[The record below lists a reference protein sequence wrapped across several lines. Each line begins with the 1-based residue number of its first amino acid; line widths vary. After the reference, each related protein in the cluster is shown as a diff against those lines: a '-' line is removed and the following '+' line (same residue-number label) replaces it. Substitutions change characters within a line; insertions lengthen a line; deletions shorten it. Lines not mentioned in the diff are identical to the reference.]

1 MRRFSISLLACMAFL
16 LILPCVGVHA
26 SDPPA
31 DPFLRIDADM
41 HTAMINRIAVDA
53 SNRFLVT
60 GSDDKTVRVWDPATG
75 RRLRTLRPPMGP
87 GDEGKM
93 YAVAI
98 TPDGSTVACGGW
110 AKEDSIYLFDRASGR
125 MTRRIAGLPNVVLHL
140 TFSKDGR
147 YLAAALGG
155 KNGIRVYR
163 APSYAPVAEDTDY
176 GNRSNGADFDS
187 QGRLVTSCYD
197 GYIRLYDAGFK
208 RTAKKKGPGGDEP
221 YDVRFSPD
229 GSKIAVAYRDS
240 TKVDVLSGRDLSLL
254 YSPDT
259 SGADNGDLSSVCW
272 SADGRFLYAGGVYD
286 VKGTSPIRK
295 WSGQGRGP
303 YTDLP
308 AAPNTIMHILPLNRG
323 GMVFGSAE
331 PAFGAFDAGDRR
343 VVFQG
348 PPIADYRNNREG
360 FRLSP
365 NGASVGFGYERWG
378 KSSARFA
385 VDDRR
390 LELDPTVD
398 PGLAAPVTSADGL
411 SITGWKNTYTP
422 KLNNEALKLKDYE
435 MSRSLAVAPDG
446 ETFLLGASWYLRLFD
461 RQGSE
466 KWRVPVPGT
475 AWSVNVTGNGKLA
488 CAAYGDGTIRWHR
501 MQDGRELLAF
511 FPHEDR
517 KRWVLWT
524 PSGYYDASPG
534 AEDLIGWHKNN
545 GRDQAAD
552 FYPASRFRSVFYRPD
567 VVARVLDSLDEA
579 EAVRL
584 DDAEAGRRRT
594 EASIERILPP
604 IVELLH
610 PEDGAE
616 LFKTEVTV
624 VFTLRSPSDE
634 PITGVKALVDGRPV
648 GAERGIR
655 VKPQG
660 TETRKLRITVPE
672 RDCRISIIAE
682 NRHGAGDP
690 ATVRVKWRG
699 KHKAFVVKPK
709 LYVLSIGVSDYQ
721 DQSLQLRFAAKDARD
736 FAGAM
741 EQQQGRLYREVTTK
755 VLTDARAHRDD
766 IMDGLDWIRAQAT
779 SKDVAMVFLAGHGV
793 NDQSGYYYFL
803 PVNADTKR
811 LMRTGVAFSDI
822 KRTVESL
829 AGKTLCFVDTCHSGN
844 VMGARRG
851 VGDIN
856 AVVNELTSAESG
868 AVVFAA
874 STGKQYSIEDVAWG
888 NGAFT
893 EALVEGVSGKADF
906 RGTGRITVNMLDLYL
921 SERVKELTEGRQ
933 TPTTTK
939 PNTVPDFPVTLV
951 DK

>member
-1 MRRFSISLLACMAFL
+1 
-16 LILPCVGVHA
+16 
-26 SDPPA
+26 
-31 DPFLRIDADM
+31 
-41 HTAMINRIAVDA
+41 
-53 SNRFLVT
+53 
-60 GSDDKTVRVWDPATG
+60 
-75 RRLRTLRPPMGP
+75 
-87 GDEGKM
+87 
-93 YAVAI
+93 
-98 TPDGSTVACGGW
+98 
-110 AKEDSIYLFDRASGR
+110 
-125 MTRRIAGLPNVVLHL
+125 
-140 TFSKDGR
+140 
-147 YLAAALGG
+147 
-155 KNGIRVYR
+155 
-163 APSYAPVAEDTDY
+163 
-176 GNRSNGADFDS
+176 
-187 QGRLVTSCYD
+187 
-197 GYIRLYDAGFK
+197 
-208 RTAKKKGPGGDEP
+208 
-221 YDVRFSPD
+221 
-229 GSKIAVAYRDS
+229 
-240 TKVDVLSGRDLSLL
+240 
-254 YSPDT
+254 
-259 SGADNGDLSSVCW
+259 
-272 SADGRFLYAGGVYD
+272 
-286 VKGTSPIRK
+286 
-295 WSGQGRGP
+295 
-303 YTDLP
+303 
-308 AAPNTIMHILPLNRG
+308 MHILPLNLG

-348 PPIADYRNNREG
+348 PPITDYRTNREG

-435 MSRSLAVAPDG
+435 RSRSLAVAPDG
-446 ETFLLGASWYLRLFD
+446 QTFLLGTSWYLRLFD

-466 KWRVPVPGT
+466 KWCVPVPGP
-475 AWSVNVTGNGKLA
+475 AWSVNIPGNGKLA

-584 DDAEAGRRRT
+584 ADAEAGRKRT

-634 PITGVKALVDGRPV
+634 PITGVKALADGRPV

-655 VKPQG
+655 VKPRG

-690 ATVRVKWRG
+690 ATVCVKWRG

-793 NDQSGYYYFL
+793 NDQSGVL
-803 PVNADTKR
+803 
-811 LMRTGVAFSDI
+811 LLS
-822 KRTVESL
+822 
-829 AGKTLCFVDTCHSGN
+829 AGKRRHEE
-844 VMGARRG
+844 AHAHRRG
-851 VGDIN
+851 VLGHQAHCGIIGRQN
-856 AVVNELTSAESG
+856 
-868 AVVFAA
+868 VVFCGHVPLGQCHGRAQ
-874 STGKQYSIEDVAWG
+874 G
-888 NGAFT
+888 
-893 EALVEGVSGKADF
+893 
-906 RGTGRITVNMLDLYL
+906 RGRHQRRG
-921 SERVKELTEGRQ
+921 Q
-933 TPTTTK
+933 
-939 PNTVPDFPVTLV
+939 
-951 DK
+951 